1 MNRRELEIHL
11 QDLFEGRLTGAP
23 FRRLET
29 TLKEDS
35 SAREMYRDYLHLHHS
50 LKFRSSGVDLLNV
63 VPMDRVIERGQRR
76 TLRQA
81 GLAAAALLILVGV
94 TMALILT
101 RVPDPT
107 LSVAAS
113 PGTDFTIGHEGLGD
127 EVPDGL
133 VLEPGSRLQVRS
145 GTVELDFISGVRGIV
160 RGPADLTLQR
170 EDLLDLASGTA
181 WFEVPPKAIGFKV
194 NTPDLLLTDLGTEF
208 GIVSAPNF
216 LDEVHVFSG
225 MVEVQNRSGL
235 MTKEVLVEGQAR
247 FAGLAGRWKEIPIR
261 PDHFLVELPIAETQ
275 PEVISHEES
284 SYAQFAFVD
293 DASAS
298 DLLHGL
304 TARTFG
310 WNLKNNASPLEL
322 TDGIHGDH
330 NAVVPGDRVQGAWTT
345 VGASAEYKLGR
356 GSTGLGYDITLIQS
370 IASWNNAG
378 FGNQAW
384 TVEVKPVDG
393 DYRILHTVNY
403 HPLNQQALSGGG
415 ATKVILTH
423 KGGVLAKGIEFIKFT
438 AGHVEGSVDNAF
450 VWREI
455 DVFGHLT
462 APE

>member
-1 MNRRELEIHL
+1 M
-11 QDLFEGRLTGAP
+11 FEGRLTGAP
-23 FRRLET
+23 FEELQTALRKDT
-29 TLKEDS
+29 
-35 SAREMYRDYLHLHHS
+35 SAREAYREYLHLHHS

-81 GLAAAALLILVGV
+81 GLAAAALLVLVGV

-101 RVPDPT
+101 RAPAPT

-113 PGTDFTIGHEGLGD
+113 PGTDFTIGHERLGD
-127 EVPDGL
+127 EAPNGL
-133 VLEPGSRLQVRS
+133 VLEPGSRLQLKS
-145 GTVELDFISGVRGIV
+145 GTVELDFTSGVRGIV

-170 EDLLDLASGTA
+170 EDLLEFSSGTA
-181 WFEVPPKAIGFKV
+181 WFEVPAKAIGFKV

-235 MTKEVLVEGQAR
+235 MTKELLTEGQAR

-261 PDHFLVELPIAETQ
+261 PDHFLNELPITETQ
-275 PEVISHEES
+275 PEVLTHEQS

-293 DASAS
+293 DVSNS

-304 TARTFG
+304 KARTFG
-310 WNLKNNASPLEL
+310 WNQKNDASPLEL
-322 TDGIHGDH
+322 TDGVHGDH
-330 NAVVPGDRVQGAWTT
+330 NDVVPGDRVQGAWTT
-345 VGASAEYKLGR
+345 VGAVAEYELGR
-356 GSTGLGYDITLIQS
+356 GATGRGYDITSIQS

-384 TVEVKPVDG
+384 TVEVKPVGG
-393 DYRILHTVNY
+393 DYRILHTVSF
-403 HPLNQQALSGGG
+403 HPLNLQALNGGG
-415 ATKVILTH
+415 ATKVTLTH
-423 KGGVLAKGIEFIKFT
+423 KDGVLAGGIEFIRFT
-438 AGHVEGSVDNAF
+438 ASHVEGSVDNAF

-462 APE
+462 GQQ

>member
-23 FRRLET
+23 FEALQSA
-29 TLKEDS
+29 LKEDP
-35 SAREMYRDYLHLHHS
+35 SAREMYREYLHLHHS
-50 LKFRSSGVDLLNV
+50 LKFRGKGVDLLNV

-81 GLAAAALLILVGV
+81 GLAAAALLILVAG

-101 RVPDPT
+101 RAPDPT
-107 LSVAAS
+107 LSIAAS
-113 PGTDFTIGHEGLGD
+113 PGTEFTIAHGGLGD
-127 EVPDGL
+127 EAPDGA
-133 VLEPGSRLQVRS
+133 VLEPGSQLQVES
-145 GTVELDFISGVRGIV
+145 GTVELDFASGVRGIV

-170 EDLLDLASGTA
+170 EDLLELASGTA
-181 WFEVPPKAIGFKV
+181 WFEVPAQAVGFKV
-194 NTPDLLLTDLGTEF
+194 STPDLLLTDLGTEF

-225 MVEVQNRSGL
+225 TVEVKNRSGL
-235 MTKEVLVEGQAR
+235 MTKEILKSGQAR
-247 FAGLAGRWKEIPIR
+247 FAGLAGRWKEIPLR
-261 PDHFLVELPIAETQ
+261 PDHFLDELPVT
-275 PEVISHEES
+275 EVVSQVLSSEES
-284 SYAQFAFVD
+284 SYTQFAFVD
-293 DASAS
+293 DVSTT

-304 TARTFG
+304 KVRTTG

-322 TDGIHGDH
+322 TDGIHGEH

-345 VGASAEYKLGR
+345 VGASAEYELGR
-356 GSTGLGYDITLIQS
+356 GPGGRGYDITSIRS

-403 HPLNQQALSGGG
+403 HPLSQQALSGGG
-415 ATKVILTH
+415 ATKVTLTH
-423 KGGVLAKGIEFIKFT
+423 KDGVLAKGIESIKFT
-438 AGHVEGSVDNAF
+438 ASHVEGSVDNAF

-455 DVFGHLT
+455 DVFGHMT
-462 APE
+462 TPE